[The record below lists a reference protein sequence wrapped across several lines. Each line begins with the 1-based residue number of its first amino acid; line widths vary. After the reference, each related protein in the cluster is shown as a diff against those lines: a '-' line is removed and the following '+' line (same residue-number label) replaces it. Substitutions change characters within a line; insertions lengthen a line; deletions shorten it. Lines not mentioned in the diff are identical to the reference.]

1 MLVNIYHTI
10 EADRTC
16 HHVLENEQPIVAG
29 ADHLLEET
37 LVWVQWK
44 RWNSRFEVCM
54 LWSKIQHEIYI
65 NLCRRSLPL
74 ARKVLLEFLKWFVVG
89 NLKACT
95 PLGCL
100 EYDAFS
106 SIPLRAFS
114 FGGKCG
120 RCWSLTDV
128 DFWDQ
133 CVCVLSHKHIKQRC
147 CLLDKSCMRRLCK

>member
-1 MLVNIYHTI
+1 MHVGKHIPHHRGRPYMPSCN
-10 EADRTC
+10 
-16 HHVLENEQPIVAG
+16 HVLENEQPIVAG

-106 SIPLRAFS
+106 SIQVWQMLKFDRCGLLRS
-114 FGGKCG
+114 
-120 RCWSLTDV
+120 V
-128 DFWDQ
+128 